1 MNDLTKIDEKDLKK
15 IKTLHVMLKMPIWVL
30 DGETNEILKSYTSI
44 YKYPIFYA
52 FKKKMMSYDK
62 ITFYSGILNE
72 IFLSFRYKNVKILMG
87 AFRIN
92 NVSKKDFCLVY
103 QNMTEENKKKLTEE
117 ECWKYYAAL
126 PVYPLGDIKEYLS
139 LLGFLF
145 DMDLENCYSDK
156 LYEQVSKNQLEL
168 QKKRDMDNY
177 YERFRIERYTL
188 YYENKIMNLVS
199 HGDLEELKKGL
210 SELGTSVLPLL
221 TSNSLKTEKNYTILI
236 LGKLSSLAIQMGKDV
251 LPIIQLRNYYIRKL
265 EQQTD
270 FLGVLSVRDSAIIHF
285 TKELHGISG
294 YAKSSLMQCVLQYI
308 NLKIYENVKIGKLAE
323 QFYLSESSL
332 RRKFKEEIGMSVSE
346 YMHHRKI
353 EEAKMM
359 IQSGIPIGEIAKKL
373 GFYDFS
379 HFYRTF
385 KKYSG
390 MTPQHFRDMIHI
402 SEIPPEQEL

>member
-44 YKYPIFYA
+44 YQYPIFYA
-52 FKKKMMSYDK
+52 FKKKLTSYEQ

-72 IFLSFRYKNVKILMG
+72 IFLSFRYKEVKIFMG

-92 NVSKKDFCLVY
+92 NVSQKDFCLVY
-103 QNMTEENKKKLTEE
+103 QNMAEENKKKLTEE
-117 ECWKYYAAL
+117 ECWKYYSAL
-126 PVYPLGDIKEYLS
+126 PVYPLGDVKEYIS

-145 DMDLENCYSDK
+145 DMKLEDCYSDK
-156 LYEQVSKNQLEL
+156 LHEQVSKNQLEL
-168 QKKRDMDNY
+168 QKKKDMANY
-177 YERFRIERYTL
+177 YERFRIERYTF
-188 YYENKIMNLVS
+188 YYENRIMNLVS
-199 HGDLEELKKGL
+199 HGDLAELKKGL
-210 SELGTSVLPLL
+210 AELGTSVLPIL

-308 NLKIYENVKIGKLAE
+308 NLKIYENIKIGKLAE

-359 IQSGIPIGEIAKKL
+359 LSL
-373 GFYDFS
+373 
-379 HFYRTF
+379 
-385 KKYSG
+385 
-390 MTPQHFRDMIHI
+390 IHI
-402 SEIPPEQEL
+402 SEPTRPY